1 MASIEPEA
9 LRVLSLDGG
18 GIKGYTSLIILQR
31 IFRTLQDIKPCDPPL
46 KPCQVFDLIVGTS
59 TGGLIAIMLGRLEMS
74 IEEAINQYEVVGQKV
89 FGQRPFF
96 GKFANAIAGA
106 PFYDIHILQECVKD
120 VLKEKNIAPDEDFI
134 VKDGIPSCRVKVC
147 VTSKITSN
155 VDALRSYRSVHPT
168 IVNYDCTIWEAASAT
183 SAAPVFFKYVK
194 FRTGDEFF
202 DGGLRRNNPVEEA
215 LNECRQEKDL
225 KDRELGCL
233 ISIGTGFHKIEGIS
247 SSLSRLLKAA
257 VRMIT
262 DSQDTADRFLRS
274 DEGLKLE
281 SSGRYFRFNVP
292 QGMEDLRMDEH
303 KETVRMRALTENY
316 LHKMENG
323 RMVAKCAEVLSKSDK
338 LCSKADSPRKI
349 KLHLDE
355 IGTHYRLSCEECL
368 KSLRFPMM
376 DQWRRPSRESTSGTC
391 SWLFQHKIFQDWLQC
406 RDVQTHS
413 GLIWISGKPGSGK
426 STLMLEAY
434 RHVSKLQE
442 PNKYC
447 TAAFFFSAKTDSEQ
461 SNLLHSPEGLYRSLL
476 HQLLP
481 HHEEGLRRVVE
492 AYKEKLTGVSSY
504 KGYAVSW
511 PEEELRKLFQSL
523 FDESFA
529 PRTVIF
535 VDAMDECD
543 SNRVRELAFFFRG
556 LANRANLKGRKLD
569 VCFSSTRVAVVN
581 LGNCPSIVVE
591 ENNELDILL
600 YLEENF
606 VCDGTNNPRDF
617 ISLKNKIAEISS
629 GVFLWVVLVV
639 DLLLEELDKGRNI
652 KYLEDERLPEV
663 PRRLQDLF
671 RDILSRIKEED
682 REISLHFFQWAI
694 LAGELRLKEWR
705 HIFPFIGC
713 HKPLSFAKATQSKL
727 YSKTDEQLEKQIRHV
742 SMGLFEVVGK
752 TGQASSEGTDIDH
765 DSIIGDAGSLNSDIG
780 DTRVVDAIHLS
791 VREFFVREGGFQ
803 ILSPGL
809 GFNAIGKGYISIMD
823 TCLDYI
829 GIQEFDCL
837 ERARQGTTSSL
848 SSSSDSLGGVCD
860 REQFRQLK
868 HVKVFRRPAAKFDG
882 ESDESLHPL
891 EIKVQYITGKLTTQR
906 SRTICRSDVPL
917 VYLGDF
923 YYLRPSG

>member
-338 LCSKADSPRKI
+338 LS
-349 KLHLDE
+349 
-355 IGTHYRLSCEECL
+355 
-368 KSLRFPMM
+368 
-376 DQWRRPSRESTSGTC
+376 
-391 SWLFQHKIFQDWLQC
+391 
-406 RDVQTHS
+406 
-413 GLIWISGKPGSGK
+413 
-426 STLMLEAY
+426 Y